1 MLDSCVPDIVQA
13 RLTTCIAFPTYSC
26 LLAQAAKEFL
36 GHNPVP
42 TCARPRR
49 AKERGVLARRH
60 GERPNALARVV
71 CKCAGQFWS
80 SRDPSHFEKLC
91 MTYCDQPLGQVNI
104 VQGERQGFIEAH
116 CGSVQKQQQG
126 AISQCPQWRSG

>member
-1 MLDSCVPDIVQA
+1 MLDSCVPDIVQT
-13 RLTTCIAFPTYSC
+13 RLTTRIAFPTYSC
-26 LLAQAAKEFL
+26 PFAQAAKELL

-71 CKCAGQFWS
+71 RKCAGQFWP
-80 SRDPSHFEKLC
+80 SRDPSRFEKLC
-91 MTYCDQPLGQVNI
+91 VAYGDQLL
-104 VQGERQGFIEAH
+104 
-116 CGSVQKQQQG
+116 S
-126 AISQCPQWRSG
+126 